1 MFSPNEVVTYQMLK
15 QRFRPGQGLGKYS
28 QGMREPLPV
37 IEKFD
42 CFGTGAEN
50 LP

>member
-1 MFSPNEVVTYQMLK
+1 MLK

-28 QGMREPLPV
+28 QGMREPFSV

-42 CFGTGAEN
+42 RLGIVTEG